1 MSPHPLTPDPSPSE
15 GEESE
20 RLPGRGF
27 WEVLRRPTSRV
38 RRTLRWTRRLVVALL
53 LPFVLLA
60 AFGQWWLLPRLND
73 YRDELAGALR
83 DYLRLPARI
92 EAVTGVRDGW
102 RLGLRLR
109 GVGLYD
115 PANGAVLASFTQA
128 AATLSLWHSLWE
140 WRPVFSHIRLE
151 GANLSLEQGPDG
163 MPRLLADIGTVDT
176 APLLTDGLR
185 WLFGLRRLEIVG
197 EQLTVRRPD
206 GGTLRFLHPYLQLQ
220 ETGRGQRL
228 EFTAELPAGLG
239 DRLQF
244 ALERQHPDGT
254 DPEQGQGTFQ
264 IRADRLNLAGWPLS
278 PTFAAGQATLELHGE
293 WRDWQPSRLEGH
305 LRLREATPDR
315 ESRSA
320 LPGPWLARLPEDELS
335 LNWQRRENGWQL
347 LGQARFG
354 PGRGQVVA
362 RPTFELS
369 RTGER
374 WQGRIR
380 ELDARDLLA
389 WVAPWL
395 DEAARRWLVPLDPR
409 GALPEITFWAEP
421 AAGVYSATVQLR
433 GVACRPVRGLPG
445 FDNLTGI
452 LEFAPD
458 RGRLELDSREVQVDT
473 DGLLRAPVAL
483 DKLTGVVNWRRD
495 AGVLR
500 LDSDGIEL
508 ANADFGGR
516 FQGGVTVPDKG
527 EPVLDVQGHYHDV
540 RGDRAARYLP
550 VTVIP
555 PQGVAWLDRALVAGR
570 VVAGELV
577 FRGPPVDFPFD
588 RGEGFFETR
597 FQVEDGVLD
606 YAPGWPRLDR
616 LRATVTFRNRGLRVE
631 AESGRLVDAEMQGA
645 TAWIDD
651 LENPVVQVRGRA
663 KGSSAGM
670 WRALRDSPMGRELGD
685 DLPELRFTGANT
697 LDLELTIPTD
707 ARPNRARGRV
717 GLLDG
722 GLNLANW
729 NVELGR
735 LRGEVRFTEAGL
747 EARDVRALLRGEPV
761 RLELDLAGRE
771 GRRELRARLRGR
783 FGLRALA
790 GEAAAVLEPYA
801 SGKSTWEAMLAVPV
815 GHRERR
821 NESPPFSLDLS
832 SDLRGIA
839 VRLPAPLGKTAS
851 EARPLRIELRPRAR
865 DALDLTLEYD
875 AGLRAALE
883 LGGIPNDLRIER
895 GELRL
900 NAGMARLPDAPGL
913 AVIADLPRWELELP
927 AATPESSDFPA
938 VSTGSRSNPVVPAPI
953 SATGLARVLRGL
965 DARIGEL
972 IVAGQSFPGMTVHAT
987 REQDGMVVDLES
999 ETLAGRVMVPDQP
1012 APEQPI
1018 HAALRRLYLGRAA
1031 AGASDRAGRTG
1042 PDPSRLP
1049 PLVLTAADLRLD
1061 GAALGQLR
1069 LVATPRTGG
1078 IRLTEIDL
1086 NSEQQHI
1093 SASGEWWRTLTGQ
1106 ASRLRATLRSRALG
1120 ETLSAFGYAG
1130 TGIARGET
1138 QAELEVEWAAA
1149 LPDFTLDR
1157 MEGVL
1162 KFQVGSG
1169 QLLDIDP
1176 GMGRMV
1182 GIFNVQNLMRRL
1194 SFDFSDL
1201 FQPGMGFDRMTGEFT
1216 FGKGDAFTDNF
1227 LIEAPAAQILIQ
1239 GRTGLKARD
1248 YDQRITVT
1256 PRLGGTL
1263 PVAGALAG
1271 GPAVGAAIFLAE
1283 QLLRKGIEHATRYR
1297 YTLKGSWDEPVL
1309 ESPPEPPPTT
1319 PTKAFAGEN

>member
-1 MSPHPLTPDPSPSE
+1 
-15 GEESE
+15 
-20 RLPGRGF
+20 
-27 WEVLRRPTSRV
+27 
-38 RRTLRWTRRLVVALL
+38 VVTLL
-53 LPFVLLA
+53 LPVVLLA

-73 YRDELAGALR
+73 YRDELAGALQ
-83 DYLRLPARI
+83 DYLRLPVRI

-115 PANGAVLASFTQA
+115 PASGMVLASFTRA

-140 WRPVFSHIRLE
+140 WRPVFSQIRLE
-151 GANLSLEQGPDG
+151 GVNLTLEQGPDG
-163 MPRLLADIGTVDT
+163 MPRLLADAGTVDT
-176 APLLTDGLR
+176 APPVTEVIR

-197 EQLTVRRPD
+197 EQLTVRRHD
-206 GGTLRFLHPYLQLQ
+206 GGLLRIPRPYLQLQ

-228 EFTAELPAGLG
+228 SFAAELPAGLG

-244 ALERQHPDGT
+244 TVERRRTDGA
-254 DPEQGQGTFQ
+254 DPEQGQSTFEV
-264 IRADRLNLAGWPLS
+264 RADHLNLAGWPLS
-278 PTFAAGQATLELHGE
+278 PAFAAGQAAVELHGE
-293 WRDWQPSRLEGH
+293 WRDWQPWRLEGH
-305 LRLREATPDR
+305 LRLRGAATDR
-315 ESRSA
+315 EPRSA
-320 LPGPWLARLPEDELS
+320 LLGSWLAQMPENELS
-335 LNWQRRENGWQL
+335 FHWQRRETGWQL
-347 LGQARFG
+347 RGQARFG
-354 PGRGQVVA
+354 AGRGPVVA

-374 WQGRIR
+374 WQGAIR
-380 ELDARDLLA
+380 DPRAQDVLA
-389 WVAPWL
+389 WATPWL
-395 DEAARRWLVPLDPR
+395 DEAARQWLVPLDPR
-409 GALPEITFWAEP
+409 GALPEIAFWAEP
-421 AAGVYSATVQLR
+421 AAGVFLATAQLR

-452 LEFAPD
+452 LEVAPD
-458 RGRLELDSREVQVDT
+458 RGRIELDSREIQVDT
-473 DGLLRAPVAL
+473 DGLLRAPIAL
-483 DKLTGVVNWRRD
+483 DKLTGSVNWRRD
-495 AGVLR
+495 AGALR
-500 LDSDGIEL
+500 LESAGLEL

-516 FQGGVTVPDKG
+516 FRGSVTIPAGG
-527 EPVLDVQGHYHDV
+527 EPVLDLQGHYRDARV
-540 RGDRAARYLP
+540 GQAKRYLP
-550 VTVIP
+550 VAVIP
-555 PQGVAWLDRALVAGR
+555 PQGVAWLDRALAGGR

-588 RGEGFFETR
+588 RGEGLFETR

-651 LENPVVQVRGRA
+651 LENPVVQVEGRA
-663 KGSSAGM
+663 RGSSAGL
-670 WRALRDSPMGRELGD
+670 WRALRDSPLGRELGD
-685 DLPELRFTGANT
+685 DLPDPRFTGAST

-717 GLLDG
+717 RWLDG
-722 GLNLANW
+722 GLNLPNW
-729 NVELGR
+729 NIELGR

-747 EARDVRALLRGEPV
+747 EAGDAQALLRGEPV

-771 GRRELRARLRGR
+771 GQRELRARLRGR
-783 FGLRALA
+783 LGLRALA
-790 GEAAAVLEPYA
+790 GEPAAVLEPYL
-801 SGKSTWEAMLAVPV
+801 SGKSVWEAVLAIPV

-821 NESPPFSLDLS
+821 DESPPFSLDLS

-839 VRLPAPLGKTAS
+839 VHLPAPLGKLAS
-851 EARPLRIELRPRAR
+851 EARPLRIDLRPRAR
-865 DALDLTLEYD
+865 DAHALKLEYGG
-875 AGLRAALE
+875 GLRAALE
-883 LGGIPNDLRIER
+883 LGGIPNDLRLER

-913 AVIADLPRWELELP
+913 AIIADLPRWELALP
-927 AATPESSDFPA
+927 GAAPASGEIPSVPNGPRSSPA
-938 VSTGSRSNPVVPAPI
+938 VPALVPGA
-953 SATGLARVLRGL
+953 GLATILRGL

-972 IVAGQSFPGMTVHAT
+972 IVAGQSFPGVTVHAT
-987 REQDGMVVDLES
+987 REKNGIRVDLES
-999 ETLAGRVMVPDQP
+999 ETLAGRVTAPDRPRPDQP
-1012 APEQPI
+1012 V
-1018 HAALRRLYLGRAA
+1018 HAALRRLYLRRAA
-1031 AGASDRAGRTG
+1031 ADASDRSGRPG
-1042 PDPSRLP
+1042 PDPGRLP

-1069 LVATPRTGG
+1069 FVAVPRAGG
-1078 IRLTEIDL
+1078 IHLTEIDL
-1086 NSEQQHI
+1086 NSERQHI
-1093 SASGEWWRTLTGQ
+1093 SASGEWSRTIAGQ
-1106 ASRLRATLRSRALG
+1106 ASRLRATLRSQALG
-1120 ETLSAFGYAG
+1120 ETLSVFGYGG
-1130 TGIARGET
+1130 TGIARGEA
-1138 QAELEVEWAAA
+1138 QAELAVEWAAA
-1149 LPDFTLDR
+1149 LPDFTLDG
-1157 MEGVL
+1157 MEGEL
-1162 KFQVGSG
+1162 KFQVGPG

-1182 GIFNVQNLMRRL
+1182 GMFSVQSLMRRL

-1201 FQPGMGFDRMTGEFT
+1201 FQPGMGFDRISGEFI
-1216 FGKGDAFTDNF
+1216 FKKGDAFTDNL

-1239 GRTGLKARD
+1239 GRAGLKARD

-1297 YTLKGSWDEPVL
+1297 YTLKGSWDEPVV
-1309 ESPPEPPPTT
+1309 ESLGEPPPAT